1 MKIIFLN
8 TYYKNCGVYQYGYR
22 LSQCLESIVE
32 YKEVDGYEDYNHII
46 NETSPDVVIFNYHTI
61 PMIWLKNT
69 NIIHTINNKFIKNY
83 GILHESDGSMFD
95 SVLDIDPN
103 MQNGIP
109 RPLFYNIPTNPSTS
123 NFINYN
129 KGLDVPIFG
138 SFGFGFTNKGFNRMI
153 SIINNQYDK
162 AIIKLI
168 IPLGHYCEKTQLAN
182 TMQHCLSVP
191 RKPGIK
197 LLISNDF
204 FENDEILLFLQSN
217 TMNVF
222 MYDRMQGRG
231 ISSVIDCALSVDV
244 PIAISNSYMFRH
256 IYNDCICADIY
267 PLEQIRKQLPYLNQF
282 KEKYSKKSIVNWFQ
296 KNVASK

>member
-8 TYYKNCGVYQYGYR
+8 TYYKNCGVYQYGLR
-22 LSQCLESIVE
+22 LSKCLESMVE
-32 YKEVDGYEDYNHII
+32 YKEVNDYNDYVRII
-46 NETSPDVVIFNYHTI
+46 HESSPDVMIFNYHSI
-61 PMIWLKNT
+61 PMEWLTNT
-69 NIIHTINNKFIKNY
+69 NIICTINDKFIKNY
-83 GILHESDGSMFD
+83 GILHESDGSFFD
-95 SVLDIDPN
+95 SILNIDPN

-109 RPLFYNIPTNPSTS
+109 RPLFYNIPKDSS
-123 NFINYN
+123 ISKFINHN
-129 KGLDVPIFG
+129 KGSDIPIFG
-138 SFGFGFTNKGFNRMI
+138 SFGFGFTNKGFDRMI
-153 SIINNQYDK
+153 RLINNQYDK

-168 IPLGHYCEKTQLAN
+168 IPLGHYCPKSQLVN
-182 TMQHCLSVP
+182 TVNHCISVP
-191 RKPGIK
+191 RKPGIE

-204 FENDEILLFLQSN
+204 FENDDMLLFLQSN

-231 ISSVIDCALSVDV
+231 ISSVIDYALSVNV

-282 KEKYSKKSIVNWFQ
+282 KEKYSKESIVNWFQ